1 VFVKD
6 PGIIGQGLHRH
17 TSNTN
22 HVGSLEDAQRG
33 IAHKRSAQ
41 TLPMATQ
48 RRKDATS
55 NFK

>member
-17 TSNTN
+17 TSNAD
-22 HVGSLEDAQRG
+22 HVGSLEDAQRC

-41 TLPMATQ
+41 TLPMETAVDTQ
-48 RRKDATS
+48 SA
-55 NFK
+55 